1 MSGMETRVINFY
13 NEDLFDKPRDITNA
27 YHEVIEE
34 GKKQWVEDRAMEVAR
49 EIYKSVSDGAII
61 IPWVSS
67 LIYRELTGEK
77 GRKILVSSEEGKGED
92 YVQDVIESWYESG
105 GTGFFMD
112 GRAFLTIEEG
122 GRWTG
127 KITPLYI
134 GGLPREVEELA
145 ERHGGPFSLV
155 WEQGKSLREETLKS
169 LKEVVKNITH
179 EVEFRAW
186 NYLMDRE
193 EKEGKEKGSSILF
206 LRVSDKTLS
215 PWEKEDW
222 EMVAKGAVDTVRQM
236 KIKRLGGACF
246 RPGLKKSTTGRPKL
260 LPNLVLSFRAEGL
273 REKEAI
279 VLVHPIAVKE
289 FSKLIEEEPSVK
301 IAFYEVF
308 LVYEVVDWRA
318 LTDLVVS
325 GVGHLPGSSIVA
337 MSRAD
342 GHVKERVEWEMEK
355 TKKNSES
362 RRVLKIVVSGSQ
374 KMPLEHQI
382 NELLHRQATG
392 ALNSW
397 GRKEIKYRVETDIR
411 ELREIEKILRKF
423 AMRKKEVPEEKTF
436 WETVLKK
443 VLTDIESM
451 QEMLDVLEGRRKLE
465 GEEEIEELK
474 RISEKLRPMSL
485 HPARRLE
492 YLARTE
498 VCLDGKPIRLAD
510 SLGEEFRAA
519 LSTIEIRELTRATKL
534 PSLEEVYK
542 TILGLMNSSSEVEEN
557 PLSINASVMVKAG
570 YELGLIKRASL
581 FIDYKELRERK
592 TQGGEWSVYTRFSL
606 EDTMSVEK

>member
-13 NEDLFDKPRDITNA
+13 NEDLFDEPTEITVA
-27 YHEVIEE
+27 SDEII
-34 GKKQWVEDRAMEVAR
+34 GGGRKQWVEERAMEVAR
-49 EIYKSVSDGAII
+49 EIYKSVGDGVII

-67 LIYRELTGEK
+67 MIYRELTGEE

-105 GTGFFMD
+105 RTGFFVD
-112 GRAFLTIEEG
+112 DRAFLTIGEG
-122 GRWTG
+122 RGWTG

-145 ERHGGPFSLV
+145 KRHGGPFSLV
-155 WEQGKSLREETLKS
+155 WEQGKSLLEETLKS

-186 NYLMDRE
+186 TYLMDKE
-193 EKEGKEKGSSILF
+193 EKEGKEKGSSVLF

-222 EMVAKGAVDTVRQM
+222 EAVAKGAVDTVRQM

-246 RPGLKKSTTGRPKL
+246 RQGLKKSTTGRPKL
-260 LPNLVLSFRAEGL
+260 LPNLVLSFGAEGL

-325 GVGHLPGSSIVA
+325 EVGRLPGSSIIA

-374 KMPLEHQI
+374 KMPLEQQI
-382 NELLHRQATG
+382 NELLHRHATG

-397 GRKEIKYRVETDIR
+397 GRKAIKYHVKEAIR
-411 ELREIEKILRKF
+411 ELGEIEKILRKF
-423 AMRKKEVPEEKTF
+423 AMGKKEVPEEKTF

-451 QEMLDVLEGRRKLE
+451 HEMLDVLEGRRKLE

-474 RISEKLRPMSL
+474 RISEKLMPMSL
-485 HPARRLE
+485 HPTRRLE

-519 LSTIEIRELTRATKL
+519 LSTIEIRELARATRL
-534 PSLEEVYK
+534 PPLEEAYK

-557 PLSINASVMVKAG
+557 PLSINASVMVEAG
-570 YELGLIKRASL
+570 YELGLIKRVSL
-581 FIDYKELRERK
+581 FIDYKELREWK
-592 TQGGEWSVYTRFSL
+592 TQGGEWSVYTRFNL
-606 EDTMSVEK
+606 HLRER

>member
-1 MSGMETRVINFY
+1 METRVINFY
-13 NEDLFDKPRDITNA
+13 NEDLFDKPTDILNA
-27 YHEVIEE
+27 YNEVIEE
-34 GKKQWVEDRAMEVAR
+34 GKEQWVEDRAMEVAR

-67 LIYRELTGEK
+67 LIDLTGEK

-92 YVQDVIESWYESG
+92 YVQDVIEPWYESG
-105 GTGFFMD
+105 ETGFFMD
-112 GRAFLTIEEG
+112 GRAFLTIGEG
-122 GRWTG
+122 RRWTG

-155 WEQGKSLREETLKS
+155 WEQGKSLLEETLKS

-186 NYLMDRE
+186 DYLKDME
-193 EKEGKEKGSSILF
+193 TEKGKEKGSSILF

-246 RPGLKKSTTGRPKL
+246 RPGLKKSTTGRLKL

-362 RRVLKIVVSGSQ
+362 RRVLKIVVSGSR
-374 KMPLEHQI
+374 KMPLEHEI

-397 GRKEIKYRVETDIR
+397 GRKEIKYNVKKDIT
-411 ELREIEKILRKF
+411 ELGEIEKILRKF

-443 VLTDIESM
+443 VLTNIESM

-474 RISEKLRPMSL
+474 RISERLRPMSL

-510 SLGEEFRAA
+510 SLGEEFKVA
-519 LSTIEIRELTRATKL
+519 LSTIEIRELARATKL

-557 PLSINASVMVKAG
+557 PLSINASVKVGPG
-570 YELGLIKRASL
+570 YELGLIEWAYLS
-581 FIDYKELRERK
+581 IDYKELREWK
-592 TQGGEWSVYTRFSL
+592 TQGGEWSVYTRFNL
-606 EDTMSVEK
+606 WDAMSVEK

>member
-13 NEDLFDKPRDITNA
+13 NEDLFDKPTDILNA
-27 YHEVIEE
+27 YYEVIEE
-34 GKKQWVEDRAMEVAR
+34 GKEQWVEDRAMEVAR

-67 LIYRELTGEK
+67 LIDLTGEK

-105 GTGFFMD
+105 ETGFFMD
-112 GRAFLTIEEG
+112 GRAFLTIGEG
-122 GRWTG
+122 RRWTG

-155 WEQGKSLREETLKS
+155 WEQGKSLLEETLKS

-186 NYLMDRE
+186 DYLKDME
-193 EKEGKEKGSSILF
+193 TEKGKEKGSSILF

-246 RPGLKKSTTGRPKL
+246 RPGLKKSTTGRLKL

-362 RRVLKIVVSGSQ
+362 RRVLKIVVSGSR
-374 KMPLEHQI
+374 KMPLEHEI

-397 GRKEIKYRVETDIR
+397 GRKEIKYNVKKDIT
-411 ELREIEKILRKF
+411 ELGEIEKILRKF

-443 VLTDIESM
+443 VLTNIESM

-474 RISEKLRPMSL
+474 RISERLRPMSL

-510 SLGEEFRAA
+510 SLGEEFKVA
-519 LSTIEIRELTRATKL
+519 LSTIEIRELARATKL

-557 PLSINASVMVKAG
+557 PLSINASVKVGPG
-570 YELGLIKRASL
+570 YELGLIEWAYLS
-581 FIDYKELRERK
+581 IDYKELREWK
-592 TQGGEWSVYTRFSL
+592 TQGGEWSVYTRFNL
-606 EDTMSVEK
+606 WDDMSVER

>member
-13 NEDLFDKPRDITNA
+13 NEDLFDKPTDILNA
-27 YHEVIEE
+27 YYEVIEE
-34 GKKQWVEDRAMEVAR
+34 GKEQWVEDRAMEVAR

-67 LIYRELTGEK
+67 LIDLTGEK

-105 GTGFFMD
+105 ETGFFMD
-112 GRAFLTIEEG
+112 GRAFLTIGEG
-122 GRWTG
+122 RRWTG

-155 WEQGKSLREETLKS
+155 WEQGKSLLEETLKS

-186 NYLMDRE
+186 DYLKDME
-193 EKEGKEKGSSILF
+193 TEKGKEKGSSILF

-246 RPGLKKSTTGRPKL
+246 RPGLKKSTTGRLKL

-362 RRVLKIVVSGSQ
+362 RRVLKIVVSGSR
-374 KMPLEHQI
+374 KMPLEHEI

-397 GRKEIKYRVETDIR
+397 GRKEIKYNVKKDIT
-411 ELREIEKILRKF
+411 ELGEIEKILRKF

-443 VLTDIESM
+443 VLTNIESM

-474 RISEKLRPMSL
+474 RISERLRPMSL

-510 SLGEEFRAA
+510 SLGEEFKVA
-519 LSTIEIRELTRATKL
+519 LSTIEIRELARATKL

-557 PLSINASVMVKAG
+557 PLSINASVKVGPG
-570 YELGLIKRASL
+570 YELGLIEWAYLS
-581 FIDYKELRERK
+581 IDYKELREWK
-592 TQGGEWSVYTRFSL
+592 TQGGEWSVYTRFNL
-606 EDTMSVEK
+606 WDAMSVEK